1 MHKIIAAG
9 IASSVL
15 LLAASAAHA
24 QGSAN
29 TCLAVNNMMSEPI
42 WVEVEGIPQTFW
54 SMAHAEMTALKR
66 PLPDGRTVRGASFVL
81 LVYAAN
87 GSGRGNLIERS
98 ESRAINTPHT
108 SWISSMKGTDIN
120 PKWTDCDQGVVV
132 AAVH

>member
-9 IASSVL
+9 IASL
-15 LLAASAAHA
+15 GFLMAANAAHA
-24 QGSAN
+24 QRSVN
-29 TCLAVNNMMSEPI
+29 TCLAVDNIMSEPI

-54 SMAHAEMTALKR
+54 LMAHAEMTALKR
-66 PLPDGRTVRGASFVL
+66 PLPDGRVVRGASFVL

-87 GSGRGNLIERS
+87 GSGRGSLIERS

-108 SWISSMKGTDIN
+108 SWVSSMKGTDIN
-120 PKWTDCDQGVVV
+120 PRWTDCDEGVLV